1 MLAFHTL
8 MRRFFFRKP
17 TLTLL
22 NITLQCTGE
31 ETSDDF
37 EKMIL
42 IFVLFQA
49 AEQIHTN
56 IVKRFSQDKD
66 VWIHFGQFYF
76 HNNKVDQARKL
87 MQRSLR
93 TLDRKHREY
102 PVAIVD
108 SDQWGNFKLLW
119 KESLSWLMY
128 IDGDG
133 FGYGLAAGFQT
144 QWRHRTVQNLFI
156 LHRLGSLLPI
166 SAQDRNVSPS
176 GSPAIGWAIKEWLQT
191 EECLTRNSR
200 EAMNKFLEYL

>member
-1 MLAFHTL
+1 
-8 MRRFFFRKP
+8 
-17 TLTLL
+17 
-22 NITLQCTGE
+22 
-31 ETSDDF
+31 
-37 EKMIL
+37 MIL

-66 VWIHFGQFYF
+66 VWIQFGQLYF

-93 TLDRKHREY
+93 TLDRKYREY
-102 PVAIVD
+102 PVAMVD

-128 IDGDG
+128 IDRDG
-133 FGYGLAAGFQT
+133 FGYGQAFGFQT
-144 QWRHRTVQNLFI
+144 RWLHCTVQKMFTLQR
-156 LHRLGSLLPI
+156 LRLGSLLPI

-176 GSPAIGWAIKEWLQT
+176 QSPAK
-191 EECLTRNSR
+191 
-200 EAMNKFLEYL
+200 